1 MSPRKLY
8 NFLIDPDLAEGLKAV
23 KTRDGISVSEQVR
36 RAIRDWLSRKG
47 VMKSGRKRV
56 APRERP

>member
-23 KTRDGISVSEQVR
+23 KTRDGISEGEQVR

>member
-23 KTRDGISVSEQVR
+23 KTRDGISESEQVR